1 MLSSRRLRLSS
12 SLDLLRAYGWHEW
25 LCHSNFSFLIG
36 ASHPNEYIDRAV
48 GLAYQGLAM
57 TDFDGVYGL
66 ARTHLHLAQRRKQE
80 QAGGVKDGPFQR
92 FQLIH
97 GMELHLAQ
105 DHRLPLL
112 YQDTLVV
119 IARTRRAYSHL
130 CALATHAHREGKSD
144 AWVPLQALIEHPVDD
159 LIAIQPMRGLIRRGF
174 VGGREERELERR
186 SAILSEHFQGR
197 FYFAISRHFNPSE
210 DAWIQ
215 PTLALARRLGREC
228 LLSQDAFFHDPSQKD
243 LSDLLHAIRNNRC
256 LPEAVD
262 HFFVNSERSLPSLT
276 NLAQRFG
283 ELPIYESALR
293 ASRELAESCVFDL
306 SELRYQYPKEMI
318 PEGLTAQAYLEQLTW
333 EAAQQRYSQSLPGK
347 MTQTLSH
354 ELALIEQLNF
364 ADYFLTVWDIV
375 RWARSRGILCQG
387 RGSAANSAVCFVL
400 GVTAVDPALFDLL
413 FERFVSV
420 ERGDPPDIDIDFEH
434 ERREEVI
441 QYIYE
446 RYGRAQAAMVAN
458 VITFRSKGAM
468 RAVGKALGISDRL
481 LGEVSQTLD
490 GRYFRHRDP
499 DAALA
504 QVRQEHAEQDSEIE
518 TPDALLGNWTA
529 AESLIDDKSEPP
541 KILLTAAANRGFA
554 AGGSADLLAAENS
567 LWTTWSDMA
576 QRLKGFPRHLGIHS
590 GGFMIADQPLDSLVA
605 QEPATMEGR
614 SVIQWSKED
623 IEGLGFFKIDI
634 LALGMLTAIRKCC
647 DSIRQYYGVDL
658 DLVTIPQEDAATY
671 AMIQRA
677 DTVGTF
683 QIESRAQM
691 SMLPRL
697 KPRTFYDLVVEVAII
712 RPGPIQGGMIHP
724 YLRRREG
731 LEPVSFPDE
740 RLRPILA
747 RTLGVPI
754 FQEQVMRIA
763 MEVGG
768 FNAGEANE
776 LRKHMGA
783 FQMKGDINPWL
794 KRLAEGMRKNGIS
807 DEFAQSILAQM
818 RGFAEYGFP
827 ESHSVS
833 FALIAYASA
842 YLKCHYP
849 AAFFA
854 GLLNSQPMGFYQP
867 HVLLETARR
876 AGVSILPV
884 CVQHSSWDTALENIA
899 AAGKP
904 AVYGL
909 RMGLSFVGGLRRDA
923 ASKLERAR
931 QSAGGAFADLRDFLQ
946 RASLFR
952 PDLTALAAARA
963 FACFGLERK
972 AAIWLAE
979 AAPFCPFIEDAEDAI
994 AWPAESRMQSAEQDF
1009 MALSTTLG
1017 PHPTQIIREEH
1028 WCYAASVQ
1036 RLVAAK
1042 DLKQARPNHI
1052 VEVFGLVLVRQSPS
1066 SANGMVFV
1074 TMEDDSGFIN
1084 LVFTP
1089 VVYEKCYRL
1098 VERQAFLCV
1107 RGKLQRQGDT
1117 HSVLVQQVY
1126 EPQIKRAEVI
1136 PLQIRDKRE
1145 PAAPEPAAETTADWF
1160 GANVGELKQ
1169 FANMSKHKRFH

>member
-1 MLSSRRLRLSS
+1 MLRSRRLRLSS
-12 SLDLLRAYGWHEW
+12 TLDLLRAYGWYEW

-36 ASHPNEYIDRAV
+36 ASHPHEYIDRAV
-48 GLAYQGLAM
+48 GLGYQGLAM

-66 ARTHLHLAQRRKQE
+66 ARTHLHLAQRRKHE
-80 QAGGVKDGPFQR
+80 RQAGGVKNGPFQD
-92 FQLIH
+92 FKLIH

-112 YQDTLVV
+112 YQDTIVV
-119 IARTRRAYSHL
+119 IARTRTAYSRL
-130 CALATHAHREGKSD
+130 CTLATDAHRESKND
-144 AWVPLQALIEHPVDD
+144 AWVPLQTLLEHSVDD
-159 LIAIQPMRGLIRRGF
+159 LIAIQPMRGLIRRGY

-186 SAILSEHFQGR
+186 SAILADHFQGR
-197 FYFAISRHFNPSE
+197 FYFALSRHFNPSE

-215 PTLALARRLGREC
+215 PTIALARRLGRKC

-256 LPEAVD
+256 LPEAAE
-262 HFFVNSERSLPSLT
+262 HFFVNAERSLPSLA

-283 ELPIYESALR
+283 ELPIYESALQ
-293 ASRELAESCVFDL
+293 ASRELADSCMFDL

-318 PEGLTAQAYLEQLTW
+318 PDGMTAQAFLEQLTW
-333 EAAQQRYSQSLPGK
+333 EAAHQRYGKPLPSR

-354 ELALIEQLNF
+354 ELALIEQLQF

-458 VITFRSKGAM
+458 VITFRSKGAL
-468 RAVGKALGISDRL
+468 RAVGKALGISDRVL
-481 LGEVSQTLD
+481 ENVSQTLD

-504 QVRQEHAEQDSEIE
+504 EVRQDYTDDDTEIE

-529 AESLIDDKSEPP
+529 AESQIDDASKSA
-541 KILLTAAANRGFA
+541 KISIRATAHPGF
-554 AGGSADLLAAENS
+554 SAQATSNILAEENS
-567 LWTTWSDMA
+567 LWTIWSTMA

-590 GGFMIADQPLDSLVA
+590 GGFMIADQPLDTLVA

-647 DSIRQYYGVDL
+647 DSIQRYYGVHL
-658 DLVTIPQEDAATY
+658 ELSTIPQEDAATY

-768 FNAGEANE
+768 FSAGEANE

-783 FQMKGDINPWL
+783 FQMKGNINPWL
-794 KRLAEGMRKNGIS
+794 QRLADGMRKNGIS
-807 DEFAQSILAQM
+807 EEFAQSILAQM

-849 AAFFA
+849 AAFFMA
-854 GLLNSQPMGFYQP
+854 LLNSQPMGFYQP

-884 CVQHSSWDTALENIA
+884 CVQHSSWDSELENTA
-899 AAGKP
+899 PAGKP

-923 ASKLERAR
+923 AVRVEQAR
-931 QSAGGAFADLRDFLQ
+931 HAAGGAFADLRDFLQ
-946 RASLFR
+946 RSNLFR
-952 PDLTALAAARA
+952 PDITALAAARA

-979 AAPFCPFIEDAEDAI
+979 AAPFCPFIEDVEDTI
-994 AWPAESRMQSAEQDF
+994 AWPTETRMQSAEQDF
-1009 MALSTTLG
+1009 MALGTTLG
-1017 PHPTQIIREEH
+1017 PHPTKIIREEH
-1028 WCYAASVQ
+1028 WCYTVAVR
-1036 RLVAAK
+1036 RLLAAK
-1042 DLKQARPNHI
+1042 DLKQARSGQI
-1052 VEVFGLVLVRQSPS
+1052 VEVFGLILVRQSPG

-1089 VVYEKCYRL
+1089 SIYEKCYRL

-1117 HSVLVQQVY
+1117 HSVLVQLIY
-1126 EPQIKRAEVI
+1126 EPHIKRAEVI
-1136 PLQIRDKRE
+1136 PLQNRE
-1145 PAAPEPAAETTADWF
+1145 RRESETSESLAWVESDTA
-1160 GANVGELKQ
+1160 GLKQ
-1169 FANMSKHKRFH
+1169 FANMSKHKLFR